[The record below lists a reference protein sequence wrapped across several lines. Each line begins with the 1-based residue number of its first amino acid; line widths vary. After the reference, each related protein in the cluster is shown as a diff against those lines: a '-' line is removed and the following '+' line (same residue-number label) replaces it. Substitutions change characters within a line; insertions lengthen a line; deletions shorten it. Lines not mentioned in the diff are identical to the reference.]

1 MPKSDLV
8 CDDCHRPIPVDSFG
22 EYRTPTAFRTD
33 FVPKDDSD
41 ELGRMAHRTV
51 ATVLEEGEPIPH
63 KNMVVRRGAG
73 ATIMQLNDGVP
84 DPEGVG
90 QRFRVDEV
98 VDLRV
103 PLPPSTSTQLDQFQA
118 IESSLRENSRSG
130 RWEVNGATGIQ
141 FGLISRKKTD
151 ALYLELSK
159 FDSRLTLNCVARKG
173 DFFNI
178 ATRAAAISATQIL
191 VQKSALVLDV
201 SAEEFEMI
209 EPRLRGGMPMLQ
221 IADALINGSGLCRRL
236 GYPLVH
242 GGKPYIAQ
250 LIEEILGDKQAWPLQ
265 DFLGENGEGAHAE
278 QCKTSCYRCIQRF
291 GNRRYHGL
299 LDWRLGLS
307 YLRAM
312 VDDGYSCGLDTRD
325 RSLPEISGWHEYANG
340 LAESVA
346 AMRSG
351 RLSYAPLKH
360 SGLPCIIEHTAE
372 GNELSRTVVV
382 HPLWRKDGQV
392 MSKVL
397 GRDWSE
403 RLAFVDTFNLERRP
417 LRILADMRSKLVSDT
432 AV

>member
-1 MPKSDLV
+1 
-8 CDDCHRPIPVDSFG
+8 
-22 EYRTPTAFRTD
+22 
-33 FVPKDDSD
+33 
-41 ELGRMAHRTV
+41 MAQRTV

-63 KNMVVRRGAG
+63 RNMIVRRGAG

-98 VDLRV
+98 ADLRV
-103 PLPPSTSTQLDQFQA
+103 PLPSSTKGLQLDQFQA
-118 IESSLRENSRSG
+118 IEVSVREGSRSG
-130 RWEVNGATGIQ
+130 RWEVNGAAGIQ

-159 FDSRLTLNCVARKG
+159 FDPRLTLDCVARKG
-173 DFFNI
+173 EFFDI
-178 ATRAAAISATQIL
+178 ATRAAAVSATQIL

-201 SAEEFEMI
+201 SAEEFEVI
-209 EPRLRGGMPMLQ
+209 EPRLRDGMPMLQ

-236 GYPLVH
+236 GYPLVP

-250 LIEEILGDKQAWPLQ
+250 LIEEILGNERAWPLQ
-265 DFLGENGEGAHAE
+265 DFLGANGEGAHTE

-312 VDDGYSCGLDTRD
+312 VEDGYSCGLDERD
-325 RSLPEISGWHEYANG
+325 RQLPEISGWHEYANS

-360 SGLPCIIEHTAE
+360 SGLPCIIERTPE
-372 GNELSRTVVV
+372 GEELSRTVVI
-382 HPLWRKDGQV
+382 HPLWRKDDKV
-392 MSKVL
+392 MSMVL
-397 GRDWSE
+397 GPDWSE
-403 RLAFVDTFNLERRP
+403 RLTFVDTFNLERRP
-417 LRILADMRSKLVSDT
+417 LRILADMRSKLAGGTTV
-432 AV
+432 